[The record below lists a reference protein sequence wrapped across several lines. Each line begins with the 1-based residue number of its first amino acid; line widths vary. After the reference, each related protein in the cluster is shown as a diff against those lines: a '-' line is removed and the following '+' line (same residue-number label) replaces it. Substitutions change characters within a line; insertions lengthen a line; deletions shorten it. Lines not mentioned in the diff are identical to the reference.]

1 MYLIYRAPIVTLCV
15 VIVTATSLV
24 WSLLFLGSGG
34 HGGGGGGGGSVSP
47 LPSSSSPLPDI
58 AIGGVPVG

>member
-24 WSLLFLGSGG
+24 WSLLFLG
-34 HGGGGGGGGSVSP
+34 GGGGGVSP